1 MTSLDRPLFML
12 AAVLLAT
19 AHHAPAYA
27 GAPTDQLR
35 GQVEQVIKIL
45 GDADL
50 KQPAKLGERRV
61 MIMKI
66 ADDVFDFKEI
76 SQRTLGRHWQARTP
90 AEQAEFSDLF
100 RDVLA
105 RAYVTQ
111 LENYSGEK
119 VTFLNDTIEGDAA
132 TVRTKVIT
140 KAGTEV
146 PVDYRMFVSANRW
159 RVYDV
164 SIEGISLVGNYRT
177 QFNAIIQRKGYPD
190 LLAKLKEKHDEQ
202 MASAAPRV
210 DRRLGGTQGS
220 ASPVTPGRQSP

>member
-1 MTSLDRPLFML
+1 MTTTHRPALML
-12 AAVLLAT
+12 AIVLLVT
-19 AHHAPAYA
+19 GHHAPVLA

-45 GDADL
+45 GDNDL
-50 KQPAKLGERRV
+50 KQPARLAERRTI
-61 MIMKI
+61 IMKI
-66 ADDVFDFKEI
+66 ADEVFDFKEI
-76 SQRTLGRHWQARTP
+76 SQRTLGRHWQGRTP
-90 AEQAEFSDLF
+90 AEQAEFADLF

-111 LENYSGEK
+111 IENYSGEK
-119 VTFLNDTIEGDAA
+119 VTFLSDTIDGDAA
-132 TVRTKVIT
+132 TVRTKVVT

-202 MASAAPRV
+202 MASVAPRV
-210 DRRLGGTQGS
+210 ERRVGETRGTG
-220 ASPVTPGRQSP
+220 AAPVPGRQSP

>member
-1 MTSLDRPLFML
+1 ML
-12 AAVLLAT
+12 AAVLLMT
-19 AHHAPAYA
+19 AHHAPALA

-35 GQVEQVIKIL
+35 GHVEQVIKIL
-45 GDADL
+45 GDGDL
-50 KQPAKLGERRV
+50 KQPAKRGERRE
-61 MIMKI
+61 MILKI
-66 ADDVFDFKEI
+66 ADEVFDFKEI
-76 SQRTLGRHWQARTP
+76 SLRTLGRHWQARTP
-90 AEQAEFSDLF
+90 AEQAEFSSLF

-105 RAYVTQ
+105 RAYVSQ
-111 LENYSGEK
+111 IENYSGEK
-119 VTFLNDTIEGDAA
+119 VTFLTDAIEGDLA

-146 PVDYRMFVSANRW
+146 PVDYRMFVAASRW

-190 LLAKLKEKHDEQ
+190 LVAKLREKHDEQ
-202 MASAAPRV
+202 LASAAPRV
-210 DRRLGGTQGS
+210 ERRVGGTQGT

>member
-1 MTSLDRPLFML
+1 MTPIKR
-12 AAVLLAT
+12 VLLLLVSGLFVT
-19 AHHAPAYA
+19 AQHAPALA

-35 GQVEQVIKIL
+35 SQVEQVIKL
-45 GDADL
+45 VSDPDL

-111 LENYSGEK
+111 IENYSGEK
-119 VTFLNDTIEGDAA
+119 VTFLADTIEGDLA

-146 PVDYRMFVSANRW
+146 PVDYRMFVAANRW

-164 SIEGISLVGNYRT
+164 SIEGISLVGNYRA
-177 QFNAIIQRKGYPD
+177 QFDRIVRRESYPALVRQVTAKRDELLRRKR
-190 LLAKLKEKHDEQ
+190 
-202 MASAAPRV
+202 AP
-210 DRRLGGTQGS
+210 LE
-220 ASPVTPGRQSP
+220 